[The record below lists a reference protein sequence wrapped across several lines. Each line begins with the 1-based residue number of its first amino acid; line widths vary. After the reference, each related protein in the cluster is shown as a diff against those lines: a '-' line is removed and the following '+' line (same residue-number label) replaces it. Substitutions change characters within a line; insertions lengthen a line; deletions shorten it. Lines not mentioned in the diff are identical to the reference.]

1 MAVTV
6 NSMADSR
13 LMRSPKFSNPM
24 ANPPSTT
31 VKFSHDRNVRSLA
44 KNTLGS
50 TRTGSAIRLPAGS
63 SNGCEDMLISSKEEE
78 KKSKE
83 WETFDSL
90 LIYYSFVTLC
100 ALIWNMAAEWSDVDL
115 LQGDSDGLSRIY
127 YCSSSISCH
136 VFEYIISLPC
146 VDIYT
151 GLQIRLVFYAYIPL
165 FAILSVVARSQFD
178 LLFYASVNA
187 RMSILL

>member
-1 MAVTV
+1 
-6 NSMADSR
+6 
-13 LMRSPKFSNPM
+13 
-24 ANPPSTT
+24 
-31 VKFSHDRNVRSLA
+31 
-44 KNTLGS
+44 
-50 TRTGSAIRLPAGS
+50 
-63 SNGCEDMLISSKEEE
+63 
-78 KKSKE
+78 
-83 WETFDSL
+83 
-90 LIYYSFVTLC
+90 
-100 ALIWNMAAEWSDVDL
+100 MAAEWSDVDL